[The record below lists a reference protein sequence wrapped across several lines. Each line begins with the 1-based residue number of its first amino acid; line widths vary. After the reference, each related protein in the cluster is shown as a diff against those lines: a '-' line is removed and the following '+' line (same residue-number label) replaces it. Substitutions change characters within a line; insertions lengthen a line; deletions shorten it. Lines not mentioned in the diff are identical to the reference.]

1 MLECAPT
8 PATEKEQ
15 RYKQEHAACQ
25 TAFHQ
30 HLHVAIFSMRDR
42 KGAGIVQVTRAD
54 VLMGTSP
61 AAQEWKIFDRLQI
74 RLPHPEAIVQ
84 QLVQGL
90 IASQRLHSAL
100 EGVLASEGDCQ
111 AEAGQDDQAYE

>member
-15 RYKQEHAACQ
+15 SYQQEHAACQ

-30 HLHVAIFSMRDR
+30 HLHVAIFSMRER
-42 KGAGIVQVTRAD
+42 KGAGIVQVNRAD
-54 VLMGTSP
+54 VLMGTRP
-61 AAQEWKIFDRLQI
+61 AAQEWKILDRLQI

-84 QLVQGL
+84 HLVPGL
-90 IASQRLHSAL
+90 ITSHRFASA
-100 EGVLASEGDCQ
+100 
-111 AEAGQDDQAYE
+111 